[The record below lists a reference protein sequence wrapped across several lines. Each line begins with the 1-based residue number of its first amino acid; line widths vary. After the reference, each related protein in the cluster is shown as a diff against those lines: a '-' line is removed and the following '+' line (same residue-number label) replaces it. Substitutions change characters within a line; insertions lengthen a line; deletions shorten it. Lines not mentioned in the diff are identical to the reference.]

1 MVEPSVGICFELELS
16 DGLDELDE
24 VDVLDELDEVDEWD
38 VLELDSE
45 IVWSSLVSVRLL
57 SSVCVVE
64 VGVQTDSA
72 PSTSHASPKA
82 HPPLHRRSWADMVE
96 QDSDSSEPMN

>member
-1 MVEPSVGICFELELS
+1 MVEPSVVICFELELS
-16 DGLDELDE
+16 DGLDELDELDE

-64 VGVQTDSA
+64 VSVSA
-72 PSTSHASPKA
+72 PC
-82 HPPLHRRSWADMVE
+82 LRLLVE
-96 QDSDSSEPMN
+96 Y